1 MDKHGALAGGEED
14 WGSRTSASVISEELK
29 QFSTY
34 WGKNIESVSVDI
46 KQV

>member
-1 MDKHGALAGGEED
+1 MDKHGALTGGEAD